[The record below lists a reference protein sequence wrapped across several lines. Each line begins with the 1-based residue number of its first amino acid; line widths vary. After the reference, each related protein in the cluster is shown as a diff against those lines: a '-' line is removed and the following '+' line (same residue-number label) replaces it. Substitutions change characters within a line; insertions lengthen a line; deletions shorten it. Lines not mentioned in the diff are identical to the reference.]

1 MLVLTRIAG
10 EAIMIGDS
18 VEVIVLSNNGGK
30 VRLGIKAPPEIPV
43 HRTEIYLAIQAQ
55 GDVGAASEPPEPQEL
70 RPARGG
76 QTSS

>member
-1 MLVLTRIAG
+1 MLVLTRVAG
-10 EAIMIGDS
+10 EGIMIGDS

-30 VRLGIKAPPEIPV
+30 VRLGIKAPAEIPV

-55 GDVGAASEPPEPQEL
+55 GDVGPAPEPQAPQEL